1 MREHILFL
9 MTDRYK
15 YQTNTNTRQIQ
26 GCVNGWKRTQEAWK
40 TPPPIKSCVAM
51 VALFFLDLS
60 NFIHFYVLSLSGN
73 KRFMLWGDAGIL
85 SIEL

>member
-1 MREHILFL
+1 
-9 MTDRYK
+9 
-15 YQTNTNTRQIQ
+15 
-26 GCVNGWKRTQEAWK
+26 
-40 TPPPIKSCVAM
+40 M